1 MAKFENVQFEALG
14 AFIQKTIRD
23 PAAMEIFKNG
33 TQDEKKNLLKGF
45 MNPRGKSW
53 DEITIIAH
61 FDEENVVNIAFPFT
75 EDVEETVR
83 EIAPDAGPGL
93 DYPFP
98 DHYKFDPNAG
108 ATPEEKKANR
118 LRGYRSRLGDYVMSR
133 CK

>member
-14 AFIQKTIRD
+14 AFIQKTIKD
-23 PAAMEIFKNG
+23 PAAMEIFRNG
-33 TQDEKKNLLKGF
+33 SQDEKKNLLKGF

-75 EDVEETVR
+75 GDVEETVR
-83 EIAPDAGPGL
+83 EIAPDEGPGS

-98 DHYKFDPNAG
+98 DHYKFNPNAG
-108 ATPEEKKANR
+108 ATLEQKKANR